1 MIDITTFILAKSYTN
16 AAIAEAGGGAPVEVD
31 ISSVSGVIP
40 AEELEQLENKGA
52 IISLENKVYRLSRI
66 ENDTYKYICAIT
78 NGIGQT
84 INMTELNVDKNTG
97 EFFTKQIVFNSGSVE
112 YLEERLDNHVADST
126 AHITSSEHEKVSAEV
141 DHLSDQDY
149 RLRLIK

>member
-52 IISLENKVYRLSRI
+52 IVILENKVYRLSRI
-66 ENDTYKYICAIT
+66 QVSSSPNKSYSIVV
-78 NGIGQT
+78 Q
-84 INMTELNVDKNTG
+84 LNT
-97 EFFTKQIVFNSGSVE
+97 
-112 YLEERLDNHVADST
+112 
-126 AHITSSEHEKVSAEV
+126 
-141 DHLSDQDY
+141 
-149 RLRLIK
+149 